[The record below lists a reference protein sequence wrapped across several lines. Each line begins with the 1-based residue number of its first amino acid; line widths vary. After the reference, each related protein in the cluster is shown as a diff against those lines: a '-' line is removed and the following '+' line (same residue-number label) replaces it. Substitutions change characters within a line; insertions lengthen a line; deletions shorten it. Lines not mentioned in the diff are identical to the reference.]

1 MIRGGPPPTRH
12 AMLRDRRR
20 LDRVRRGE
28 DILQRRRRALVAE
41 LFRLARPTVDSRSAL
56 EARADEAYELLVHAM
71 GTVGGDAATSLGW
84 PARSVQV
91 LLEAAEQWGIT
102 AVRVE
107 AVDPVRRTMAAR
119 ELEPGSTG
127 PAAARTADAFEDLV
141 DLLVDAASKEVAL
154 RRLGNA
160 LARASRQLNT
170 LERRVEP
177 ELEER
182 ITRTTR
188 VLEERER
195 EDHQRLKLLAR
206 RRSRG
211 PGSPART
218 RRSQHV

>member
-1 MIRGGPPPTRH
+1 MMRGGPSPTRH

-20 LDRVRRGE
+20 LERVRRGE

-41 LFRLARPTVDSRSAL
+41 LFRLARPTVDSRAAL
-56 EARADEAYELLVHAM
+56 EARADEAYEALVQGLGA
-71 GTVGGDAATSLGW
+71 VGGDGARFLGW
-84 PARSVQV
+84 PSRAVQV
-91 LLEAAEQWGIT
+91 LLESVEQWGIA
-102 AVRVE
+102 AVRVDE
-107 AVDPVRRTMAAR
+107 VRPARRTVTAR
-119 ELEPGSTG
+119 QLEPGSTG

-182 ITRTTR
+182 IARTTR

-195 EDHQRLKLLAR
+195 EDHQRLKLLVR
-206 RRSRG
+206 RRR
-211 PGSPART
+211 
-218 RRSQHV
+218 